1 MDARRKV
8 GRPKL
13 LASAERS
20 PKWSELLRWLDGGGL
35 SQSGTG
41 AGPAGRPGRGAEGR
55 VYLFVLRQGPR
66 RMAASPRR
74 GRQTGQRR
82 AGGEWGTNQTAVS
95 ATKDMGGD
103 TAGHSGR
110 AGARLPGG
118 RITRIRRSSSLT
130 AAAVTPGQLCG
141 LDAIRSHPWWDSP
154 GAMDANLEAFD
165 SCVLAFRHH
174 EPTCPFVRPCSD
186 QAARLR
192 WGDSVC

>member
-118 RITRIRRSSSLT
+118 RITRIRRSSSLI
-130 AAAVTPGQLCG
+130 AAAVTSRANCVVSTPSA
-141 LDAIRSHPWWDSP
+141 AIHGGIHREPWMPTWRHSIH
-154 GAMDANLEAFD
+154 AFWRFVTT
-165 SCVLAFRHH
+165 SQPAPLSVHA
-174 EPTCPFVRPCSD
+174 PTKPH
-186 QAARLR
+186 
-192 WGDSVC
+192 G